1 MPLLTVTPDN
11 HLIPAQEEE
20 LGRLLKAFTMLQEKG
35 MGVPEHALKFLMEY

>member
-11 HLIPAQEEE
+11 HQIPAQEE

-35 MGVPEHALKFLMEY
+35 MGMPEHALKFLMEY